1 MVPVLALLLGLMLD
15 CSTACSLDRG
25 TFWRLRW
32 QRIETL
38 GFLGE
43 LKTTPVVWCLR
54 DRNDFR
60 CPWKNASITRG
71 KQREEA
77 TCCHSKMLGQV
88 FHLSAT
94 EASRRAWPERAL
106 GQLLTSLLS
115 GLHALEDT
123 AEQSPACP
131 PTFALAIRTCFLGIS
146 SYLEG
151 KRYSPCSWEIVRAEM
166 QVALSAL
173 PVPEERSPKKRRS
186 AMQESPPEVSAFSG
200 PQATAHRQSPIQQEK
215 KGV

>member
-43 LKTTPVVWCLR
+43 LKTTPVVWCLQ

-88 FHLSAT
+88 FHLFAT

-151 KRYSPCSWEIVRAEM
+151 SDTALAPGRLSEQKCKWPFLHCLCLKREAPRREEVPCRN
-166 QVALSAL
+166 
-173 PVPEERSPKKRRS
+173 P
-186 AMQESPPEVSAFSG
+186 
-200 PQATAHRQSPIQQEK
+200 H
-215 KGV
+215 